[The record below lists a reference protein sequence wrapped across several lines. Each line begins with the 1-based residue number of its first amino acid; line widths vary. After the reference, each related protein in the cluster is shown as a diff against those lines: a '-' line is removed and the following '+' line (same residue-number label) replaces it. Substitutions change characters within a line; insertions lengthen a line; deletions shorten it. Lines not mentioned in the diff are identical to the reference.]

1 MKEERSKK
9 STVVLLPCEDYNE
22 ETVYE
27 KLKEG
32 LSLLGGV
39 EQFLSKEEKI
49 LLKPN
54 LLKKAEIERAV
65 ITHPSVVGGLVR
77 ILREEGQPVK

>member
-39 EQFLSKEEKI
+39 EQFLSKKKNIVKTQSSEKMQR
-49 LLKPN
+49 L
-54 LLKKAEIERAV
+54 R
-65 ITHPSVVGGLVR
+65 GL
-77 ILREEGQPVK
+77 